1 MKRNAQP
8 IRTQLL
14 TVIMAGV
21 VSASFATA
29 ATAAGTG
36 TRANANAGAGAGAQS
51 ASPGYVQAGGAAD
64 AHMNAY
70 GSANTNAQW
79 QSGATPG
86 ADRTA
91 DRADMNSNVLP
102 PSATAEPEAAD
113 KATTQAKRSGAR

>member
-1 MKRNAQP
+1 MMRNAPP

-14 TVIMAGV
+14 TAIMAGV

-29 ATAAGTG
+29 ATAAGTSA
-36 TRANANAGAGAGAQS
+36 RANANAGAGVQP
-51 ASPGYVQAGGAAD
+51 ASPGYVQAAD

-79 QSGATPG
+79 QSGATRG

-91 DRADMNSNVLP
+91 DRADMNSGGLP
-102 PSATAEPEAAD
+102 PSATAEPAAAD

>member
-1 MKRNAQP
+1 
-8 IRTQLL
+8 
-14 TVIMAGV
+14 MAGV

-36 TRANANAGAGAGAQS
+36 ARANANAGAGAQP

-79 QSGATPG
+79 QSGATRG

-91 DRADMNSNVLP
+91 ERADMNSDGLP
-102 PSATAEPEAAD
+102 PSATAEPAAAG